1 MKKAIRIIK
10 EILLLLVTVS
20 LLSTLFDYI
29 RAPKL
34 HDTRLPR
41 LSGHTLQ
48 GESLKTFLGKSGP
61 LLIQFW
67 GTWCPV
73 CRQEIDN
80 IERVARHYPV
90 LTIAVESGSDAEI
103 RQWMKDKGVDFPVL
117 SDPSGRLAKRF
128 DVGVYPTSFIY
139 DSRGT
144 LKFTVT
150 GYTTTLGLLAR
161 LKLAE

>member
-1 MKKAIRIIK
+1 MGKWVGVIKKVFLFFI
-10 EILLLLVTVS
+10 TFFF
-20 LLSTLFDYI
+20 LSTLFDYI

-34 HDTRLPR
+34 PDTRLPR

-48 GESLKTFLGKSGP
+48 GESLKILLGKSGP

-103 RQWMKDKGVDFPVL
+103 RQWMKKRGVDFPVL

-128 DVGVYPTSFIY
+128 DVSVYPTSFIY
-139 DSRGT
+139 DSRGA
-144 LKFTVT
+144 LKFTLT